1 MMNVVRLKQ
10 VIPVVLFVALV
21 VAAAVGVQK
30 GFKQSRMPLV
40 DPNHPKVLA
49 DELPAVVLYS
59 TEWCTYCKA
68 ARTYFTSKNVPF
80 VERDIEKTPQAE
92 REYRLLGGKGV
103 PLITVNNHS
112 IQGFDKT
119 GFKTVYLGEVEL

>member
-1 MMNVVRLKQ
+1 MGSVVGHIFLGSL
-10 VIPVVLFVALV
+10 IWMSYLAL
-21 VAAAVGVQK
+21 
-30 GFKQSRMPLV
+30 S
-40 DPNHPKVLA
+40 
-49 DELPAVVLYS
+49 
-59 TEWCTYCKA
+59 YCKA

-112 IQGFDKT
+112 IQDFDKT